1 MALWQ
6 KNGDYNSAI
15 PEVKTYLE
23 DYVYE
28 DYIEGEM
35 PLSEIEIINPPEEV
49 LERCETLKN
58 LGPEGD
64 DMYSRYWKEFK
75 SK

>member
-1 MALWQ
+1 
-6 KNGDYNSAI
+6 
-15 PEVKTYLE
+15 
-23 DYVYE
+23 VYE
-28 DYIEGEM
+28 DYIGGETI
-35 PLSEIEIINPPEEV
+35 LSEIEIVNPSEEV